1 MIEEKIPLGLKEHGT
16 GSPFRVLV
24 TDDSIFIAKQLGQ
37 ILTSEKFEVA
47 GTMVNGEQA
56 VESYKEMSPDID
68 LVTLDITM
76 PVMDGV
82 TALEKIIA
90 FDPQA
95 KVIMVS
101 ALGKED
107 VVKKCLQMGAKSYIL
122 KPLNREKV
130 LERIKA
136 VLDI

>member
-1 MIEEKIPLGLKEHGT
+1 MIDEKIPLGLKEDGKA
-16 GSPFRVLV
+16 FRVLV
-24 TDDSIFIAKQLGQ
+24 TDDSLFIAKQLGQ
-37 ILTSEKFEVA
+37 ILASEKFEVVA
-47 GTMVNGEQA
+47 TVDNGAKA
-56 VESYKEMSPDID
+56 VESYKEMSPNID

-82 TALEKIIA
+82 TALQKIID
-90 FDPQA
+90 FDPKA

-107 VVKKCLQMGAKSYIL
+107 VVKQCLQIGAKSYIL

-130 LERIKA
+130 LERIVF
-136 VLDI
+136 VLNH